1 MSSGQ
6 VTLKPNAKIVQQVEA
21 AEADRADT
29 GIENLVWNL
38 FEFLIYVVRC
48 ATATEHGC
56 LPRTG

>member
-29 GIENLVWNL
+29 GIENLVWNV
-38 FEFLIYVVRC
+38 FEFLVYVVRS

-56 LPRTG
+56 LPRSG